1 MARRLL
7 GTNRQRERALQQAL
21 TTRVENTVALAF
33 QRQIVTT
40 MNQAADIVR
49 DGGSPVA
56 AVQANSENMRRLL
69 VRTYDAAGTVLAS
82 RLLNQLKSVHG
93 KQWVRKQ
100 DPDMAFQA
108 ALQDFIR
115 THTQRRLV
123 EIDSTTSDQMLRIV
137 RRGLADGATLDQIR
151 DQISSVAPAL
161 SRSRAATIARTETH
175 SAAQYGHYE
184 AARATELP
192 LVKEWIAADD
202 DRTRDDEWD
211 HVSADGQQRPMAE
224 PFEVSGENM
233 MQPGDPGASAGNIVN
248 CRCGTGYLLE
258 D

>member
-33 QRQIVTT
+33 QRQIFTT
-40 MNQAADIVR
+40 MQEAGDIVR
-49 DGGSPVA
+49 AGGSPVV
-56 AVQANSENMRRLL
+56 AVQANSDKMRRLL

-82 RLLNQLKSVHG
+82 RLLNQLKGVHG

-100 DPDMAFQA
+100 DPDMAFQE

-115 THTQRRLV
+115 THTQRRLI

-211 HVSADGQQRPMAE
+211 HVSADGQRRAMAE
-224 PFEVSGENM
+224 PFEVSGEPM
-233 MQPGDPGASAGNIVN
+233 MQPGDPSASAGNIVN